1 MGQRK
6 MLLIQIHYT
15 CLLYWVDYCF
25 PSNHIRCFCFS
36 FRELSM
42 PFIVLLIFLI
52 PSCFELFFRRNT
64 PPMPHSKW
72 DHAESGITQIP
83 TDPIIWSE
91 IYQSHSLCILIQCMK
106 FYCSWTLSRGL
117 QRCLCPF
124 LSLLLWVLKTAKF
137 DKWFKS
143 SLCFFIYFFFQH
155 RISFSIKEP
164 VYVRQSPSVAHQQA
178 LCPWL
183 KL

>member
-1 MGQRK
+1 

-15 CLLYWVDYCF
+15 CLLYWVVSCF
-25 PSNHIRCFCFS
+25 PSNLIKWFCFS
-36 FRELSM
+36 FREPSM
-42 PFIVLLIFLI
+42 PFIHSVDFLNPI
-52 PSCFELFFRRNT
+52 MFWIVF
-64 PPMPHSKW
+64 
-72 DHAESGITQIP
+72 SGEILHQCHIVKVGLGVIQIP
-83 TDPIIWSE
+83 TDPIKCSE

-106 FYCSWTLSRGL
+106 FYCSWSRSLQTSLKKSSEMPLSL
-117 QRCLCPF
+117 F
-124 LSLLLWVLKTAKF
+124 SLLLWVLKTAKF

-143 SLCFFIYFFFQH
+143 SLYFFYLIYFQH

-164 VYVRQSPSVAHQQA
+164 IYVRWSPSVAHQQA